1 MYLGTATSIY
11 VWTEKSQ
18 VGNHA
23 DRTLTNDI
31 SCVSLIAII

>member
-11 VWTEKSQ
+11 VWTKKSQ

-23 DRTLTNDI
+23 DRTLTNYICMKFED
-31 SCVSLIAII
+31 